1 MALIWDLPAVAKRM
15 CGSLMCGMAWDGE
28 RHREAYGLIRTPKF
42 QLIETQRDIR
52 RCGREV
58 ACAPLD
64 QGPPPPKT
72 PAAICSASF
81 HLCISP
87 VPFHRLDPLI
97 VEVKDAGAKWHAARM
112 GIAGWCCGWRNFVCV
127 SNACPERD
135 EGPRVTAVILERVPL
150 RRRIEIQNAPSEIR
164 VGCNLHFRPDILR
177 GLPWSSAGRPVIE
190 GARHS
195 GYSNSFCR

>member
-1 MALIWDLPAVAKRM
+1 MGPPRGRQTDVRFLDVRH
-15 CGSLMCGMAWDGE
+15 GMGCRTASG
-28 RHREAYGLIRTPKF
+28 GLWPDKDAQVSTDRN
-42 QLIETQRDIR
+42 QRDIR

-72 PAAICSASF
+72 PVAICSASF